1 MSVRNMQNSRGNDIP
16 NQFIIHRNNGDTL
29 FQSHQSIIVKRSKGK
44 IILGKDYKYSV
55 TTGKYR
61 NQFLGET
68 LQETECKLKEGIYT
82 LDENL

>member
-1 MSVRNMQNSRGNDIP
+1 MQSNNNNDIP
-16 NQFIIHRNNGDTL
+16 NQFIIDCDNGDIL
-29 FQSHQSIIVKRSKGK
+29 FQSYNSIIVKKSNGK

-68 LQETECKLKEGIYT
+68 LQETERKLKDGIYT
-82 LDENL
+82 LDESL